1 MPNSDA
7 LRPDLSD
14 KPTPGAKILRPRD
27 ASTLVIVDR
36 TGSEPKV
43 LMGKRRADLAFMA
56 GKYVFP
62 GGRVDRSDK
71 SVPAASPLRP
81 SEIAKLQVEM
91 RGPAAEARAHALA
104 AAAIREAFE
113 EAGLI
118 IGARIDGKKAPPD
131 GWKPFFAT
139 GFAPALAGITF
150 FARAITPPGRSR
162 RFDTRFFCVDAT
174 AIIHRGT
181 PPDDELSDLVWI
193 GLEEAR
199 GLDLP
204 PITRVILEDLGD
216 RLSLGPLGVAGADA
230 PVPYYFHR
238 NGTFKREMIAVGG
251 AAPDSPTDD

>member
-162 RFDTRFFCVDAT
+162 RFDTRFFCVDAS
-174 AIIHRGT
+174 AIAERQPINDG
-181 PPDDELSDLVWI
+181 ELS
-193 GLEEAR
+193 GLEWVTMEGAR
-199 GLDLP
+199 ALDLP
-204 PITRVILEDLGD
+204 RITRVVLEDLAEQLGNG
-216 RLSLGPLGVAGADA
+216 SLDHGTN
-230 PVPYYFHR
+230 PVPFYYQR
-238 NGTFKREMIAVGG
+238 NGTSKRDLIT
-251 AAPDSPTDD
+251 AAGI